1 MEEIE
6 DEEPLRRNEA
16 LPLAKGVPI
25 LELADPQ
32 SANVASAGQS
42 PSGTPLATSSKPTL
56 SEESEMEMIGSTDVG
71 REEEM
76 IRSATH
82 SSSSH
87 RDFSPTLENESV
99 TASLA
104 LRSARQAAYGDVA
117 PERFFTRVGRSIE
130 LFKESID
137 AAVQRYHGAY
147 DPYSSSQEDPL
158 LPYRAIH
165 GEIPDMDPASS
176 LALRDAV
183 MRYEYP
189 SRNFEWSR
197 LSDLVE
203 GVVQLDAAKVTLMP
217 TADPE
222 TEERYYSLNLA
233 SLSLVGHAVVAM
245 QQILQ
250 ALTIFLRRD
259 PATSFYLDPGYGF
272 LYMLEICSS
281 QKELRFALTTLQM
294 CLARADVHVR
304 SYFRGIRETLTNEQF
319 SEQISSVDST
329 ISEVRRDFGGQHPR
343 KELFRLLNR
352 DDYGQ
357 RASLIDDAARR
368 HALSLL
374 AEEPRLQYYK
384 RREQVGASGE
394 QRAET
399 LASANAA
406 SRALPAPAGV
416 RFAPATPI
424 SAGRRSVISALP
436 GVGNIPNTETG
447 LVRKSWS
454 LPSGASVNGG
464 PSVMREA
471 LNVGIATAP
480 QSTGNPIP
488 AVGPALS
495 TNAWTSYH
503 FQAGP
508 TTTTTTVP
516 QQTVVAV
523 PGGTGSSGPPG
534 GVPPGWTGR
543 IPARRNGGG
552 RNGGNGD
559 GPGGDGEPGNG
570 FGGGGGGFGGG
581 NGGPG
586 GPEPAAPGLDPA
598 SASDQWQINPKL
610 NISVVPAWDG
620 KGESVI
626 PYVITMSYL
635 AALSPK
641 MASGIA
647 QMAPY
652 KFSGRAMRWWNNL
665 SLVLRSH
672 YSSSWSHLLDAIRRH
687 FLTMKWLMDRT
698 QEFEEMR
705 FRQKGLESEDPL
717 DFFQRRIESHSFI
730 YNDAGDGP
738 QAVAR
743 ILRTQPAEWAKD
755 VNETSCPDV
764 DALQNYAEHNRASLI
779 AAWLLANQVDALM
792 VNGTGS
798 RTNGFHRRRRA
809 LAADRVAG
817 AAESDSEAEELVDE
831 GSKQAMAADQRR
843 MGGRAPNESKPPWP
857 KGKTIN
863 GYEFKR

>member
-1 MEEIE
+1 MSLGSRASSLQPSTSKVAGKKKINNPPSDTAGPMASSSSKVATPTAASSSRSVHAPSPRPPPFGSNTPRLPSHMTQQGSRAPRMEEIE

-76 IRSATH
+76 ICSATH

-104 LRSARQAAYGDVA
+104 LRSARQAVYGDVA

-158 LPYRAIH
+158 LPYGAIH

-233 SLSLVGHAVVAM
+233 SLSLVGHTVVAM

-294 CLARADVHVR
+294 CLARANVHVR

-368 HALSLL
+368 NKLAPPGNKGQKLSLAL
-374 AEEPRLQYYK
+374 MQLRELSPPRRELDLPRPRLYPQAAA
-384 RREQVGASGE
+384 QIGAKILESP
-394 QRAET
+394 
-399 LASANAA
+399 L
-406 SRALPAPAGV
+406 
-416 RFAPATPI
+416 
-424 SAGRRSVISALP
+424 
-436 GVGNIPNTETG
+436 
-447 LVRKSWS
+447 WS
-454 LPSGASVNGG
+454 LREWGAIGDARSFKC
-464 PSVMREA
+464 
-471 LNVGIATAP
+471 GIATAP

-503 FQAGP
+503 FQTGP

-543 IPARRNGGG
+543 IPARRNGGDVTEG
-552 RNGGNGD
+552 MVTGQVETENREMD
-559 GPGGDGEPGNG
+559 
-570 FGGGGGGFGGG
+570 
-581 NGGPG
+581 
-586 GPEPAAPGLDPA
+586 
-598 SASDQWQINPKL
+598 SAEAVEDLEVETEDQ
-610 NISVVPAWDG
+610 VD
-620 KGESVI
+620 
-626 PYVITMSYL
+626 
-635 AALSPK
+635 LSRLH
-641 MASGIA
+641 
-647 QMAPY
+647 QD
-652 KFSGRAMRWWNNL
+652 L
-665 SLVLRSH
+665 
-672 YSSSWSHLLDAIRRH
+672 
-687 FLTMKWLMDRT
+687 
-698 QEFEEMR
+698 
-705 FRQKGLESEDPL
+705 
-717 DFFQRRIESHSFI
+717 
-730 YNDAGDGP
+730 
-738 QAVAR
+738 
-743 ILRTQPAEWAKD
+743 ILRAPL
-755 VNETSCPDV
+755 TSG
-764 DALQNYAEHNRASLI
+764 
-779 AAWLLANQVDALM
+779 NQ
-792 VNGTGS
+792 
-798 RTNGFHRRRRA
+798 
-809 LAADRVAG
+809 
-817 AAESDSEAEELVDE
+817 SEA
-831 GSKQAMAADQRR
+831 
-843 MGGRAPNESKPPWP
+843 
-857 KGKTIN
+857 
-863 GYEFKR
+863 